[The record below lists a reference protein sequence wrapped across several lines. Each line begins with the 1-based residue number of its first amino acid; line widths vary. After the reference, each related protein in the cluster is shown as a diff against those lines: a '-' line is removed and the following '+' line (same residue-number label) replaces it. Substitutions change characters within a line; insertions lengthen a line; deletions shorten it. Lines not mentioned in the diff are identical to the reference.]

1 MQPISEAPQETSLR
15 DISQRIAIG
24 VGPDVE
30 TKADR
35 CGCPAPLLD
44 RDVSKLATLDP
55 PELTTRHTD
64 GCPSCVLA
72 HARGS
77 AGQPDLAA
85 DLMIEVPELRKR
97 SVQATISSRHVT
109 HREEARSSADHL
121 GIRAGSSRSER
132 ARPGSGSSINGQPE
146 SAPLAAGTA
155 KSVDV
160 RPAHRVRA

>member
-97 SVQATISSRHVT
+97 SVQTTISSRHGADGEWV
-109 HREEARSSADHL
+109 RLSADHPCVCR
-121 GIRAGSSRSER
+121 G
-132 ARPGSGSSINGQPE
+132 
-146 SAPLAAGTA
+146 
-155 KSVDV
+155 
-160 RPAHRVRA
+160 